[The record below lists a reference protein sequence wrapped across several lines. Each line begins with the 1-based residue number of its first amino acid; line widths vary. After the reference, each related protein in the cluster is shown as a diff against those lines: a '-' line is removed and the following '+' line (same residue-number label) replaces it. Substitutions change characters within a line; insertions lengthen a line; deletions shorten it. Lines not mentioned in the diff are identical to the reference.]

1 MVLSLIILLKPGIPI
16 MFGECFNADPEAII
30 SQALQRGGG
39 PNVSDANTTNGLPG
53 RSINCSA
60 CLGRVTIIEA
70 DAVHVKPFETKTL
83 HSFPPDRQQK
93 FLSKPNA
100 TFFTTARPYVT
111 GQGTSDNSTKPILPA
126 RKDTSFPT
134 SFTNKLGTLA
144 ISHVPVN
151 APKTLTCNSSP
162 EGPNGTMFQ
171 NRSIL
176 RAESHPLQLHGF
188 NFFVVEQG
196 SGNFDP
202 NKHPSKFNLFYPIER
217 NTEWCALGG
226 WVAPRFLAHSP
237 VVCMVQVPPPAS
249 THKLGIEDGMDC
261 IVFDGKLQNQKLLPP
276 PADLPKC

>member
-1 MVLSLIILLKPGIPI
+1 MASASTKAISPLNFESLIAAADTFSASSLITALNPEICFSELGNATTQILRLS
-16 MFGECFNADPEAII
+16 F
-30 SQALQRGGG
+30 SQALQTGGG

-53 RSINCSA
+53 RCINCSA
-60 CLGRVTIIEA
+60 CLG
-70 DAVHVKPFETKTL
+70 
-83 HSFPPDRQQK
+83 
-93 FLSKPNA
+93 
-100 TFFTTARPYVT
+100 
-111 GQGTSDNSTKPILPA
+111 KPILPA
-126 RKDTSFPT
+126 RKDTSFAT

-202 NKHPSKFNLFYPIER
+202 NKHPSKFNLFDPIER

-226 WVAPRFLAHSP
+226 WVAPRFLAHNP
-237 VVCMVQVPPPAS
+237 VVCMVHVLPPAS
-249 THKLGIEDGMDC
+249 THKLGIEDGMD
-261 IVFDGKLQNQKLLPP
+261 
-276 PADLPKC
+276 